1 MRHVHHPGERPT
13 DSRRYLDLQFEQ
25 IAEQDDSV
33 AVRTTAAQPERTR
46 KKVTVW
52 ATALAKKPLTTT
64 AAFVD
69 CVSDQQALVL
79 ELRAKNSQIRRGLRP
94 VTQPIG
100 ALLAGWLLAVD
111 GPAAPRRVT
120 THWAGSCDWGGAR

>member
-1 MRHVHHPGERPT
+1 VRHVHHPGERPT

-52 ATALAKKPLTTT
+52 ATALAKKPLATT

-79 ELRAKNSQIRRGLRP
+79 ELRAKNSQIRRGLRS
-94 VTQPIG
+94 
-100 ALLAGWLLAVD
+100 AGYDVRRVVD
-111 GPAAPRRVT
+111 GV
-120 THWAGSCDWGGAR
+120 S